1 MANLRTDSYWPSS
14 WSLVV
19 EPGRKYLYH
28 AGEYFPSVDICS
40 RSPGLS
46 PVEALARISI
56 SSYHNRRLY
65 FLITSGLISR
75 ELQPTDLMSMLA
87 NEDTKMVM
95 VDGKSPTKG
104 YWLPNE
110 TGGWEFIYQDQS
122 PLLSAMFR
130 KYILLPLGADSSDT
144 NLKLNLVGFW
154 PIAEE

>member
-1 MANLRTDSYWPSS
+1 
-14 WSLVV
+14 
-19 EPGRKYLYH
+19 
-28 AGEYFPSVDICS
+28 
-40 RSPGLS
+40 
-46 PVEALARISI
+46 
-56 SSYHNRRLY
+56 
-65 FLITSGLISR
+65 
-75 ELQPTDLMSMLA
+75 MSMLA